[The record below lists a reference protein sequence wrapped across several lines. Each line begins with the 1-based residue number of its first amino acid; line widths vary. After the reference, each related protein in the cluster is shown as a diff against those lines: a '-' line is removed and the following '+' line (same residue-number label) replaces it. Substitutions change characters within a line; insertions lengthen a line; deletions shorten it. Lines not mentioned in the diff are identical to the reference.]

1 VSLQRVVVVA
11 SGLGGIS
18 YGEALAGQRGAT
30 ASTAA
35 SSSPVSP

>member
-1 VSLQRVVVVA
+1 VSLQRVVVVG
-11 SGLGGIS
+11 SGLAGLS
-18 YGEALAGQRGAT
+18 CAEALAGRRRAT